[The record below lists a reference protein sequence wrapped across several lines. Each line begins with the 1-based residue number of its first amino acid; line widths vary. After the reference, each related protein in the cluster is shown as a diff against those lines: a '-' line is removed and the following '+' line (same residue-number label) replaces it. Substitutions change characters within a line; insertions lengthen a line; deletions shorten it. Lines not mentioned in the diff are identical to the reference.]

1 MSLRLHERSGD
12 LRKSRSDLV
21 DSRVL
26 VFLLL
31 MFELF
36 GRYIVS
42 SGSGAISLVQ
52 TSREPVTIS
61 LVIIRASVYLC

>member
-1 MSLRLHERSGD
+1 MGLRLHERSGD

-21 DSRVL
+21 NSRVL

-42 SGSGAISLVQ
+42 SGSGAISLVHIFNIL
-52 TSREPVTIS
+52 RFPFPF
-61 LVIIRASVYLC
+61 